1 MIWRLIFYCVSLF
14 KKLKCA
20 LKLILLILL
29 LLKLTFPSLPSGSDP
44 VDLAWDMYFIN
55 PNSIGDSDESDQ
67 RLIPLETLL
76 YSEFSVDGSKMD
88 QQRAHINTEV
98 LHRGVSHH

>member
-1 MIWRLIFYCVSLF
+1 MCIKINFVNF
-14 KKLKCA
+14 VVVKTHFPK
-20 LKLILLILL
+20 
-29 LLKLTFPSLPSGSDP
+29 PSLCDP